1 MSFESHHQHETIKPE
16 APASQAV
23 RDEAQK
29 IVDRMDGSGDFSK
42 YLFGNPQYDT
52 QRALQVR
59 EMLIKD
65 SQTLAPKDMKD
76 LMITVMNSEN
86 HKKGYD
92 LEIFGHST
100 REVREKTEHID
111 MERQNLGQVMANCT
125 PAERKAAFA
134 EFNKEHDKELADYKK
149 ELVLTLTHF
158 TTAGEYGEKGRSY
171 GDMIQVAPYRN
182 AGGLPDFHIVDD
194 KTK

>member
-1 MSFESHHQHETIKPE
+1 MSFESHQAHATVKPDVPTPVSDKVNQE
-16 APASQAV
+16 AA
-23 RDEAQK
+23 K
-29 IVDRMDGSGDFSK
+29 IIDRMDGSGDFSK

-59 EMLIKD
+59 DMLVKD
-65 SQTLAPKDMKD
+65 SQTYSPKDMKD
-76 LMITVMNSEN
+76 LMITVMNGEN

-111 MERQNLGQVMANCT
+111 MERQNLGMVMANCS
-125 PAERKAAFA
+125 PEERKAAFTQ
-134 EFNKEHDKELADYKK
+134 FNKDHDKELADYKK

-158 TTAGEYGEKGRSY
+158 TTPGEYGEKGRSW

-182 AGGLPDFHIVDD
+182 AGGLPDFHIVND
-194 KTK
+194 K